1 MDLLNGRTL
10 SQKQRFNLIL
20 VAGAVASIVLG
31 ILSGYFRQYVFNHA
45 IILVLVGLAIALIIQ
60 KVGHGVQTRFAVA
73 SLLFTVLA
81 ILLSD
86 VVTDFGIAGLVDF
99 SAYQSVLTFMI
110 HEDIYSVLWLVYRAL
125 ALYISYIYSRVI

>member
-20 VAGAVASIVLG
+20 VVGAVASIVLG